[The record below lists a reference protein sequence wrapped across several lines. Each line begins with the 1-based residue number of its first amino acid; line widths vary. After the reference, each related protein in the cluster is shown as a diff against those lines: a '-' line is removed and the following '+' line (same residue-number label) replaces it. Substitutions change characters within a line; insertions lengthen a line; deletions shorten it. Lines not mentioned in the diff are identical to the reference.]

1 MCPLKVCVRQN
12 IAWPEFWVQDR
23 DWDFISGS
31 LIDET
36 GSRLFFLLSLNIEM
50 RPRHFFL
57 VLMLRQDWDFFLL
70 SFIVKMR
77 PSFFSP
83 KSQFQDETETISE
96 SQNRD
101 ENETFYLGL
110 GLLIFYI
117 NNYLYPKNT
126 KLSLKG
132 GRKERSRDL
141 WKLVS
146 DLKCLEASCQ
156 GILWRRMGVLSLK
169 LN

>member
-1 MCPLKVCVRQN
+1 
-12 IAWPEFWVQDR
+12 
-23 DWDFISGS
+23 
-31 LIDET
+31 
-36 GSRLFFLLSLNIEM
+36 
-50 RPRHFFL
+50 
-57 VLMLRQDWDFFLL
+57 
-70 SFIVKMR
+70 MR

-96 SQNRD
+96 SQDRD

-132 GRKERSRDL
+132 GRVKERSRDYENL
-141 WKLVS
+141 F
-146 DLKCLEASCQ
+146 
-156 GILWRRMGVLSLK
+156 RT
-169 LN
+169 